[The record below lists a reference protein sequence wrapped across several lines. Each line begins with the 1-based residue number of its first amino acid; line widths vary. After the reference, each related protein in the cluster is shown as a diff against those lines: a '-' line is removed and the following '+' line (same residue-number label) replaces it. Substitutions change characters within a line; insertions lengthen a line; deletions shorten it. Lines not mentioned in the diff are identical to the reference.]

1 MFAYCGND
9 PISRVDA
16 SGQAW
21 GHWAA
26 AVGIVA
32 LAAVAVVLTAGGA
45 SAAIA
50 TVLLVSNGIAVSSTT
65 APVAAGVFVGAS
77 TALAVSAYGAA
88 VDSNSM
94 EEFADQGQAALVST
108 MVGGAVGG
116 ASAYNYP
123 GHNCFVAGTA
133 VLTSIG
139 AQSIETVQPGDLV
152 WAWNEDTGDVSLKK
166 VVETYVNET
175 DELVHIWADGEE
187 IVATPSHPFYS
198 PVKGWTD
205 AVRLRAG
212 DVLVLVNGEYVVVER
227 VQHEFLESPVTVYNF
242 QVEDYHTYY
251 VASGVL
257 VHNECG
263 KYNESDSS
271 GTARAPKKGAP
282 GTTYTQMSSD
292 GTNSVVSQTKYNE
305 YEMPAYRVD

>member
-1 MFAYCGND
+1 MLHDIPAIGTIYYC
-9 PISRVDA
+9 
-16 SGQAW
+16 
-21 GHWAA
+21 
-26 AVGIVA
+26 VA
-32 LAAVAVVLTAGGA
+32 T
-45 SAAIA
+45 
-50 TVLLVSNGIAVSSTT
+50 
-65 APVAAGVFVGAS
+65 VAAGVFVGAS

-139 AQSIETVQPGDLV
+139 AKSIETVQPGDLV

-305 YEMPAYRVD
+305 YEMPAYRVDYLGHTHGDIPNPHIHVFSYTVIGGKAFRDGANVIPYN

>member
-1 MFAYCGND
+1 M
-9 PISRVDA
+9 
-16 SGQAW
+16 
-21 GHWAA
+21 
-26 AVGIVA
+26 
-32 LAAVAVVLTAGGA
+32 
-45 SAAIA
+45 
-50 TVLLVSNGIAVSSTT
+50 LLVSNGIAVSSTT
-65 APVAAGVFVGAS
+65 ATVAAGVFVGAS

-108 MVGGAVGG
+108 MVGGAAGG

-139 AQSIETVQPGDLV
+139 AKSIETVQPGDLV
-152 WAWNEDTGDVSLKK
+152 WAWDEDTGDVSLKK

-257 VHNECG
+257 VHNSCNHNG
-263 KYNESDSS
+263 KWRSERRRYWKETAETAEVGENY
-271 GTARAPKKGAP
+271 GTYIADTENIGRMKQGLAPIGW
-282 GTTYTQMSSD
+282 D
-292 GTNSVVSQTKYNE
+292 GYPVELHHWQGIT
-305 YEMPAYRVD
+305 VDFYDYSPITRTAHQLIHAVRLD

>member
-1 MFAYCGND
+1 M
-9 PISRVDA
+9 
-16 SGQAW
+16 
-21 GHWAA
+21 
-26 AVGIVA
+26 
-32 LAAVAVVLTAGGA
+32 
-45 SAAIA
+45 
-50 TVLLVSNGIAVSSTT
+50 LLVSNGIAVSSTT
-65 APVAAGVFVGAS
+65 ATVAAGVFVGAS
-77 TALAVSAYGAA
+77 TALAVSAYGTA

-108 MVGGAVGG
+108 MVGGAAGG

-139 AQSIETVQPGDLV
+139 AKSIETVQPGDLV
-152 WAWNEDTGDVSLKK
+152 WAWDEDTGDVSLKK

-175 DELVHIWADGEE
+175 GELVHIWADGEE

-257 VHNECG
+257 VHNECKLTG
-263 KYNESDSS
+263 GGHGNEKHKERIDAKMLELKDSGQYTDIYGNRSLNTAGLNGNQRPDIIAKNIS
-271 GTARAPKKGAP
+271 GTFEVWEFASPSQATGVGYAALANKIATMQGANP
-282 GTTYTQMSSD
+282 DVIFHQI
-292 GTNSVVSQTKYNE
+292 V
-305 YEMPAYRVD
+305 PW

>member
-1 MFAYCGND
+1 MLHDIPAIGTIYYC
-9 PISRVDA
+9 
-16 SGQAW
+16 
-21 GHWAA
+21 
-26 AVGIVA
+26 VA
-32 LAAVAVVLTAGGA
+32 T
-45 SAAIA
+45 
-50 TVLLVSNGIAVSSTT
+50 
-65 APVAAGVFVGAS
+65 VAAGVFVGAS

-108 MVGGAVGG
+108 MVGGAAGG

-139 AQSIETVQPGDLV
+139 AKSIETVQPGDLV
-152 WAWNEDTGDVSLKK
+152 WAWDEDTGDVSLKK

-257 VHNECG
+257 VHNECKNPGSYEIYTDDDRVYVG
-263 KYNESDSS
+263 KGSPERMMTSVHRLEGDGHTVVDYTWTASMDNKTAFIDEYMRMSNYNFDFGGKLINKIMS
-271 GTARAPKKGAP
+271 P
-282 GTTYTQMSSD
+282 GFRIF
-292 GTNSVVSQTKYNE
+292 NE
-305 YEMPAYRVD
+305 IL